1 MDFSPKLDERERLCA
16 AGVRDEVVI
25 TGGKMKIKAIKIKN
39 FKRFTDLTITNIP
52 ESAKLVVLVGPNGCG
67 KTSLF
72 EAFNHWYKLKGF
84 SRVGDNN
91 YYVKKTDAAN
101 QQQRADWYSDKVYI
115 YFYNQPTNQKED
127 VRGKFYFRTAY
138 RNEPD
143 FVISNLKK
151 QDDPTQEIE
160 HNTLMSTDAL
170 VSSNYQRL
178 MSLTLSSIFETT
190 NNRKTVEELRNE
202 LTGKIKNSL
211 QDVFE
216 DLELS
221 SIGEPLVNGSFY
233 FTKGI
238 SKDFPYANL
247 SAGEKSAFD
256 LILDLIIKTIYYKD
270 TVFCIDEPESHM
282 HTALQSKL
290 LTELYD
296 LLPDNSQLWI
306 STHSMG
312 MLKKAKELEENN
324 PGTVVFLDFDNIDF
338 DSEVVMTPS
347 QIDSTMWRKFLDLAF
362 GDLSGLIAPSTIVFC
377 EGNPQGG
384 KYKNFDAQIYQ
395 KIFEKE
401 FPDVCFVS
409 IGSCSEI
416 ENENNI
422 SMKII
427 SNVLSNSRKIKVI
440 DRDARCP
447 EEIKEL
453 NAKGINVLSKRHIEC
468 YLLDDEIIKLL
479 CEKENKAD
487 KYEEIL
493 TVKKKKLEES
503 VEKGNAPDDI
513 KSVSGEIY
521 VEIKKILQLSNCG
534 NTKETFF
541 RYTITPLITPE
552 TEIYKELKREIFG

>member
-1 MDFSPKLDERERLCA
+1 
-16 AGVRDEVVI
+16 
-25 TGGKMKIKAIKIKN
+25 MKIKAIKIMN

-84 SRVGDNN
+84 NRVGDNN

-101 QQQRADWYSDKVYI
+101 QQQRANWYSDKVYI
-115 YFYNQPTNQKED
+115 YYNQPTNQKED
-127 VRGKFYFRTAY
+127 IRGKFYFRTAY
-138 RNEPD
+138 RNEPS
-143 FVISNLKK
+143 FITSSLNR
-151 QDDPTQEIE
+151 QNDPTKQID
-160 HNTLMSTDAL
+160 HDTLMLTDSV

-178 MSLTLSSIFETT
+178 LSSTLSGVFDDK
-190 NNRKTVEELRNE
+190 NNNKTVEELRKE
-202 LTGKIKNSL
+202 LIGKIQNSL
-211 QDVFE
+211 HNVFE

-221 SIGEPLVNGSFY
+221 SIGDPLINGSFY

-324 PGTVVFLDFDNIDF
+324 PGTVVFLDFDNRDF

-347 QIDSTMWRKFLDLAF
+347 KIDSTMWRKFLDLAF
-362 GDLSGLIAPSTIVFC
+362 GDLSNLIAPSTIVFC
-377 EGNPQGG
+377 EGNPNGR
-384 KYKNFDAQIYQ
+384 KIKDFDAQIYR

-401 FPDVCFVS
+401 FPDVCFASV
-409 IGSCSEI
+409 GSCSEI
-416 ENENNI
+416 ENENNV

-427 SNVLSNSRKIKVI
+427 SNVLNNSKIIKVI
-440 DRDARCP
+440 DRDARTP
-447 EEIKEL
+447 EEVREL
-453 NAKGINVLSKRHIEC
+453 NTKEITVLSRRHIEC
-468 YLLDDEIIKLL
+468 YLLDDEVIKLL
-479 CEKENKAD
+479 CDKVNQPD

-493 TVKKKKLEES
+493 KVKGEKIQAS
-503 VEKGNAPDDI
+503 ISKGNPPDDM
-513 KSVSGEIY
+513 KSASGEIY
-521 VEIKKILQLSNCG
+521 LEIRKILQLSHSG
-534 NTKETFF
+534 NTTEAFF
-541 RYTITPLITPE
+541 RDTIAPLITPD
-552 TEIYKELKREIFG
+552 TEIYKELRNEIFG

>member
-1 MDFSPKLDERERLCA
+1 
-16 AGVRDEVVI
+16 
-25 TGGKMKIKAIKIKN
+25 MKIETIRINN
-39 FKRFTDLTITNIP
+39 FKRFTNLTITNIP

-84 SRVGDNN
+84 GNVGRYDF
-91 YYVKKTDAAN
+91 YEKKTNEVN
-101 QQQRADWYSDKVYI
+101 QPLRGWYTDKVRI
-115 YFYNQPTNQKED
+115 GFFSQALFNHPEQVQGT
-127 VRGKFYFRTAY
+127 FYFRTAY
-138 RNEPD
+138 RNEPA
-143 FVISNLKK
+143 FITSSLNR
-151 QDDPTQEIE
+151 QIDPTKQID
-160 HNTLMSTDAL
+160 HDTLMLTDSV

-178 MSLTLSSIFETT
+178 LSSTLSGVFDDK
-190 NNRKTVEELRNE
+190 NNNKTVEELRKE
-202 LTGKIKNSL
+202 LIGKIQNSL
-211 QDVFE
+211 HNVFE

-221 SIGEPLVNGSFY
+221 SIGDPLINGSFY

-324 PGTVVFLDFDNIDF
+324 PGTVVFLDFDNRDF

-347 QIDSTMWRKFLDLAF
+347 KIDSTMWKRFLDLAF
-362 GDLSGLIAPSTIVFC
+362 GDLSGLTAPSTIVFC
-377 EGNPQGG
+377 EGNPQGR
-384 KYKNFDAQIYQ
+384 KYKDFDAQIYQ

-440 DRDARCP
+440 DRDARSP

-468 YLLDDEIIKLL
+468 YLLDDEVIKLL
-479 CEKENKAD
+479 CNKENKTD

-493 TVKKKKLEES
+493 TAKKNILEES
-503 VEKGNAPDDI
+503 VKNGNARDDI
-513 KSVSGEIY
+513 KSASGAIY

-534 NTKETFF
+534 NTKDAFF
-541 RYTITPLITPE
+541 RDTITPLITPE
-552 TEIYKELKREIFG
+552 TEIYKELKKEIFG